1 VWRGVF
7 EGCRDEGR
15 RVGRSKEGRITQD
28 EGSKENEDTRLA
40 FPLLERVVR
49 ERTGRTFTP
58 SVTVAKSVR
67 TARRRET
74 YMVKQPFGHA
84 CDS

>member
-1 VWRGVF
+1 V
-7 EGCRDEGR
+7 E
-15 RVGRSKEGRITQD
+15 RSKEGRITQD
-28 EGSKENEDTRLA
+28 EGSKENEKNMRLA

-49 ERTGRTFTP
+49 ERTGSTFTP
-58 SVTVAKSVR
+58 SVTVAKWVR
-67 TARRRET
+67 TARTSET